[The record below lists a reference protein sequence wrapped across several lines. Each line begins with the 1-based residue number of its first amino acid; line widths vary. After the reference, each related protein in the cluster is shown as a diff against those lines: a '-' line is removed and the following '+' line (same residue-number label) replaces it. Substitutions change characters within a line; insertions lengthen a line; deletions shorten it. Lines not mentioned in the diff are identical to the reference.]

1 MTYGKRLR
9 KALAGAGYSQS
20 GLARAIGVKPQAIQ
34 HLCGETSQWS
44 KHTNQIARVLG
55 VSPQW
60 LADGTGP
67 ERPASPLGDTDVKG
81 GDTAQPIL
89 AWDSPDDLP
98 ENDYVLVQRVRVKP
112 AAGEGT
118 VVFEEE
124 QGPPLAFS
132 TRWIKRLGLKRKD
145 LYVVEAQG
153 DSMEPTIVD
162 GDVIMMDAGSTRV
175 IDGSIYVLR
184 YADELKVK
192 RLYQRYDGSLI
203 IRSDNANK
211 YPEETVPPST
221 GNQVDV
227 LGRVVWRAG
236 GIG

>member
-1 MTYGKRLR
+1 
-9 KALAGAGYSQS
+9 
-20 GLARAIGVKPQAIQ
+20 
-34 HLCGETSQWS
+34 
-44 KHTNQIARVLG
+44 
-55 VSPQW
+55 
-60 LADGTGP
+60 
-67 ERPASPLGDTDVKG
+67 
-81 GDTAQPIL
+81 
-89 AWDSPDDLP
+89 
-98 ENDYVLVQRVRVKP
+98 
-112 AAGEGT
+112 
-118 VVFEEE
+118 
-124 QGPPLAFS
+124 
-132 TRWIKRLGLKRKD
+132 
-145 LYVVEAQG
+145 
-153 DSMEPTIVD
+153 MEPTIVD

-203 IRSDNANK
+203 IRSDNAHK